1 MKKILFL
8 LLLLIPLN
16 VKANEFSIAI
26 QNDESIIYYPYE
38 TKRIN
43 YLFYFELSPFI
54 NYKITDENYIN
65 NLSYLSVFDTSD
77 LYITTI
83 QTLIWQHT
91 LPDYTF
97 YIVDENH
104 EKVDNTKELESIK
117 QKFNNLTEQF
127 EFTNVTYELNP
138 NEEIT
143 IKSQVALNSYN
154 ISNDDILKDN
164 YTINLKYQNKGTYVI
179 DFTNKSLEIDNGLIT
194 GYEFFYNPFQITVII
209 DDFQDI
215 TVSTIK
221 DDQIIENNISIYDSN
236 DNLVKSLTSKEDNI
250 RLKNG
255 QYKFIDETTKEEV
268 IIDIDE
274 NTSNITFN
282 HYSINGIKTDMDIT
296 KVCQEDI
303 CFPFKVQN
311 NIYIFASPLTN
322 GYYEIY
328 TSNEKVIYNF
338 NNKENYINDDALG
351 LLYFIDYEK
360 PNNPIKEEISNND
373 NITIDIPNTENSLP
387 NPNKYIV
394 IIKKKEFEI

>member
-117 QKFNNLTEQF
+117 QN
-127 EFTNVTYELNP
+127 
-138 NEEIT
+138 
-143 IKSQVALNSYN
+143 
-154 ISNDDILKDN
+154 
-164 YTINLKYQNKGTYVI
+164 
-179 DFTNKSLEIDNGLIT
+179 LIT
-194 GYEFFYNPFQITVII
+194 
-209 DDFQDI
+209 
-215 TVSTIK
+215 
-221 DDQIIENNISIYDSN
+221 
-236 DNLVKSLTSKEDNI
+236 
-250 RLKNG
+250 
-255 QYKFIDETTKEEV
+255 
-268 IIDIDE
+268 
-274 NTSNITFN
+274 
-282 HYSINGIKTDMDIT
+282 
-296 KVCQEDI
+296 
-303 CFPFKVQN
+303 
-311 NIYIFASPLTN
+311 
-322 GYYEIY
+322 
-328 TSNEKVIYNF
+328 
-338 NNKENYINDDALG
+338 
-351 LLYFIDYEK
+351 
-360 PNNPIKEEISNND
+360 
-373 NITIDIPNTENSLP
+373 
-387 NPNKYIV
+387 
-394 IIKKKEFEI
+394 